1 MASSLHVR
9 CERKRRQPIMTR
21 KSEYIPARRNARE
34 TESELAQRISRQLL
48 DLVSKIP
55 PTREAAGADADARAR
70 ALTQI
75 AANKAALAAGTLALP
90 PGPLGWLPICR
101 ACLAS
106 MHGSIVSRCC
116 TACSGIPRHKRCAIW
131 W

>member
-1 MASSLHVR
+1 
-9 CERKRRQPIMTR
+9 MTR

-70 ALTQI
+70 ALTLAPRSFTTGGQRR
-75 AANKAALAAGTLALP
+75 ALAPPASTMIGMPALSVGT
-90 PGPLGWLPICR
+90 
-101 ACLAS
+101 
-106 MHGSIVSRCC
+106 
-116 TACSGIPRHKRCAIW
+116 KK
-131 W
+131 

>member
-90 PGPLGWLPICR
+90 PGPLGWLTLVPEL
-101 ACLAS
+101 LA
-106 MHGSIVSRCC
+106 I
-116 TACSGIPRHKRCAIW
+116 
-131 W
+131 